1 MPVLRLLF
9 LLSLP
14 ISFSFYLIYS
24 VYSRL
29 EREER
34 NKLVFYFSLE
44 TLSFTVKLN
53 YLGYL
58 GLSAAAFS

>member
-34 NKLVFYFSLE
+34 NKLALCCSWE
-44 TLSFTVKLN
+44 ILSYAVKLN